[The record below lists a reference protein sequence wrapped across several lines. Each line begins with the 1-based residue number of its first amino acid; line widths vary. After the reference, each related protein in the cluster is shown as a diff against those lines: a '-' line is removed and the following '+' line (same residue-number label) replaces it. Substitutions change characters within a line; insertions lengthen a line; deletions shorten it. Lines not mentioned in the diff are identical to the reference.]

1 MTNVVQ
7 LPITTTTP
15 LAVANDAA
23 EIIGLA
29 IRLRMKIF
37 QHPTTSPLPADI
49 MDDAYDALNALIKAA
64 EQIGDL
70 T

>member
-7 LPITTTTP
+7 LPMTADAS
-15 LAVANDAA
+15 LAIANEAA
-23 EIIGLA
+23 DIIGIA

-37 QHPTTSPLPADI
+37 QHPTSSPLPADI